1 MDVFFL
7 FFNFFF
13 LIDSARPKKVL
24 TGTFQDGL
32 SHKKAS
38 QLEVEGGGVQALLR
52 WKGEVTI
59 HHSPVAQKVLT
70 FSRESESLC

>member
-1 MDVFFL
+1 MDVFFV
-7 FFNFFF
+7 FQFFF
-13 LIDSARPKKVL
+13 SHKDFARPKRVL

-52 WKGEVTI
+52 WKGEVTT